1 MTNQSKQKPERFSP
15 YTQPFGCGLINYMVE
30 EVEIDGE
37 KMYQY
42 ESTEYAST
50 QRDHLI
56 EVIIRDRYSQ
66 SKVEAITQNYLIN
79 EDTGEFAEFQR
90 WRKIS
95 KIVADGGFLKSEI
108 EEKL

>member
-1 MTNQSKQKPERFSP
+1 MINQSKQKPERFSP

-30 EVEIDGE
+30 EVEMDGE
-37 KMYQY
+37 KMFQY

-56 EVIIRDRYSQ
+56 EVIIRDRYSP

-90 WRKIS
+90 WRKIA

-108 EEKL
+108 EGKL